1 MSVISKLAISLVIAG
16 IATAIISVLNLT
28 DPLQIGIAIALATC
42 ASALLGGN
50 SPARTDG
57 TQSSVSPVD
66 GDREEGTVKWFN
78 VSKGFG
84 FIIRPD
90 GEEIFVHFRS
100 IIGADKGR
108 RSLRDGQ
115 SVSYVVVDS
124 DKGPQA
130 EEVEALDS

>member
-1 MSVISKLAISLVIAG
+1 MSVISKLTISLVIAG
-16 IATAIISVLNLT
+16 IATAIITVFSFA
-28 DPLQIGIAIALATC
+28 DPIQIGIVIALATC
-42 ASALLGGN
+42 ACVLLGGN
-50 SPARTDG
+50 SPARIEG
-57 TQSSVSPVD
+57 GHASVSD

-130 EEVEALDS
+130 EEVEPLDS

>member
-1 MSVISKLAISLVIAG
+1 MSVISKLVISLVIAG
-16 IATAIISVLNLT
+16 IATAIITVLGFA
-28 DPLQIGIAIALATC
+28 DPIQIGIVIALATC
-42 ASALLGGN
+42 ASVLLGGN
-50 SPARTDG
+50 SPARSEG
-57 TQSSVSPVD
+57 GHASVSD

-130 EEVEALDS
+130 EEVEPLDS